1 MILRD
6 TDDDVPGHVAPFTT
20 QGEHRRTRR
29 IKTTTPKGQSLNTIA
44 CEGIARLRAQEWLDA
59 GDKNSALP
67 FLRHANEHMTR
78 NSVMRAATVRR

>member
-6 TDDDVPGHVAPFTT
+6 TDDDVPGHVAHFNTM
-20 QGEHRRTRR
+20 GEHRRARR
-29 IKTTTPKGQSLNTIA
+29 IKTTTPKGRSLNTIA

-59 GDKNSALP
+59 GDVNGALP

-78 NSVMRAATVRR
+78 NNVMRAATVRR

>member
-20 QGEHRRTRR
+20 QGDHRRTRR
-29 IKTTTPKGQSLNTIA
+29 IKTTTPKGHSLNTIA

-59 GDKNSALP
+59 GDANGALP

-78 NSVMRAATVRR
+78 NNVMRAAAVRR

>member
-6 TDDDVPGHVAPFTT
+6 TDDDVVAHVAPFTT
-20 QGEHRRTRR
+20 QGQHVAKRR
-29 IKTTTPKGQSLNTIA
+29 IKTTTPRGHSLNTIV

-59 GDKNSALP
+59 GDINSALP

-78 NSVMRAATVRR
+78 NNVMRAATVRR